1 MRHSA
6 QSSGHGAGGLASAHC
21 AASAVAS
28 PSRESV
34 SIAGSV
40 GSTGAGMLARGV
52 RAPGA
57 AGSPPPADVLGG
69 PGGAQ
74 AASARL
80 SRAIMAGARQRV
92 ADETEDRQM
101 WVIYLEA
108 GGVLVVVLLLVW
120 WTLRGKR

>member
-1 MRHSA
+1 
-6 QSSGHGAGGLASAHC
+6 
-21 AASAVAS
+21 
-28 PSRESV
+28 
-34 SIAGSV
+34 
-40 GSTGAGMLARGV
+40 MLARWPGV
-52 RAPGA
+52 PGA
-57 AGSPPPADVLGG
+57 AVSPAPVDGRGG

-80 SRAIMAGARQRV
+80 SKAIMAGARQRV
-92 ADETEDRQM
+92 ANETEGRQM